1 MRGRKCMGNEK
12 KGREIKVKGRPPPPP
27 PPPGGQEARGGAKG
41 SKT

>member
-1 MRGRKCMGNEK
+1 MKK
-12 KGREIKVKGRPPPPP
+12 KGSEIKVKGRLPPP